1 MILEAI
7 HRTVY
12 CYPSSARESHNEVR
26 LMPLTDETQICHSF
40 ALHVTPPATVFSYPN
55 IGGTVHYFNV
65 REYHE
70 VLEIEGRASVET
82 LVKNPFQDLDM
93 LNNNWGF
100 YALDSTV
107 QGYAEF
113 LADSPFAKQVPESRE
128 IGDLARKGADSI
140 VDFLLSLNTQL
151 NDLLAYDSD
160 VTNIHSTV
168 EEVLAGRAG
177 VCQDFAH
184 VAITCCRAQGIPT
197 RYVSGYLYG
206 GDGIRGEQATHAWLE
221 CLLPSGKWLSLDP
234 TNNILANDHH
244 IRVHLG
250 RDYGD
255 VSPTRG
261 VYVGPPLSELRVSV
275 SVSEVPAA
283 VTSGG

>member
-1 MILEAI
+1 MILEAV
-7 HRTVY
+7 HRTIY
-12 CYPSSARESHNEVR
+12 RYPSPARESHNEVR
-26 LMPLTDETQICHSF
+26 LMPLTDDSQVCHAF
-40 ALHVTPPATVFSYPN
+40 KLTVVPPATVFSYAN

-70 VLEIEGRASVET
+70 VLTIEGRATVET
-82 LVKNPFQDLDM
+82 LRSNPFEALDM
-93 LNNNWGF
+93 LDNDWSF
-100 YALDSTV
+100 YSSDATL

-113 LADSPFAKQVPESRE
+113 LADSPYAKQTGESRD
-128 IGDLARKGADSI
+128 IGHRARKSSTSI
-140 VDFLLSLNTQL
+140 VNFLLTLNSTI
-151 NDLLAYDSD
+151 NDLLAYDQD

-168 EEVLAGRAG
+168 EEVLSGRAG

-184 VAITCCRAQGIPT
+184 VAITCCRTQGIPT

-221 CLLPSGKWLSLDP
+221 CLLPSGQWLSLDP
-234 TNNILANDHH
+234 TNDIVANDHH

-261 VYVGPPLSELRVSV
+261 VYVGPPLSKLEVSV
-275 SVSEVPAA
+275 SVKEVAA
-283 VTSGG
+283 VAQANG